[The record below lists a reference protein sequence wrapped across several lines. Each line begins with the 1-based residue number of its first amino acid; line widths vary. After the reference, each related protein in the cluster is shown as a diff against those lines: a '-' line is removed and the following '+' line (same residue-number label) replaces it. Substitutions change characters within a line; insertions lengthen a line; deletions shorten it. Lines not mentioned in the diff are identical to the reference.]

1 MKKSDLAYCL
11 HQDIENWEIVNI
23 GYDNISKRVDLLL
36 RNFELKSLPFGSDY
50 KEYNNKLKKINIM
63 DEYAFV
69 YYEDSEIVNAI
80 EEFVCENKDIN
91 LNKIKELV
99 KNPED
104 LFTTS
109 IQAGW
114 KKILQSLGCFDVD
127 SYRIKFLKEFK
138 KYYFQYAK
146 DTSNEDI
153 IETMKFFEKLNLDL
167 E

>member
-36 RNFELKSLPFGSDY
+36 RNFELKSVPLGSDY

-69 YYEDSEIVNAI
+69 YYDDGEIVNAI
-80 EEFVCENKDIN
+80 EEFVCKNKGLN
-91 LNKIKELV
+91 LNNLKEMV
-99 KNPED
+99 KNPEV
-104 LFTTS
+104 LHTTA
-109 IQAGW
+109 IQTGW
-114 KKILQSLGCFDVD
+114 KKILQSLECFDVEK
-127 SYRIKFLKEFK
+127 YRTKFIEEFK

-146 DTSNEDI
+146 ENSNEDI

-167 E
+167 G

>member
-1 MKKSDLAYCL
+1 MRKSDLAKCL
-11 HQDIENWEIVNI
+11 NQDIENWEIVNI
-23 GYDNISKRVDLLL
+23 GYDNIGKSVDLLL
-36 RNFELKSLPFGSDY
+36 RNFEWKSVPFGRGY
-50 KEYNNKLKKINIM
+50 KEYNDKFKKINM
-63 DEYAFV
+63 MEENAFS
-69 YYEDSEIVNAI
+69 YYEDGVLIHSL

-104 LFTTS
+104 LHTTS

-114 KKILQSLGCFDVD
+114 KKILQSLECFDVD